1 MLLVRCAQITVP
13 TLGVHIDTSRAFS
26 DCCSCCAQSKTEP
39 SRYVSMAGVIIAFL
53 VVAGQSLR
61 TPRAGNGLIPLLFQR
76 KGCSGNNLAW
86 PDLASVLPELVSL

>member
-1 MLLVRCAQITVP
+1 
-13 TLGVHIDTSRAFS
+13 
-26 DCCSCCAQSKTEP
+26 
-39 SRYVSMAGVIIAFL
+39 MAGVIIAFL